1 MNSGRLQK
9 SWATKHVNS
18 GKVEMPACWEA
29 VCIHCQWSAWP
40 KRQDTCFPW
49 AEWQAMKYFNQK
61 PCKAYWWSSHGR
73 LAKLQKAIK
82 ACKCTPTLAMQGLLG
97 KQPWQACQTW
107 ESYQSL
113 QMQSYMCQPCQAW
126 SKNRAIKAWNRV
138 RPSFLI
144 LFPFSCHRLELQD
157 WFLSFPKKHS
167 IQCFS
172 LNLCKPQK
180 KKHKAA
186 ASKQLAA
193 PTSCQWLQPSPSI
206 LPLSRTFY
214 LER

>member
-1 MNSGRLQK
+1 MLGPKSRTHAFHELNGR
-9 SWATKHVNS
+9 
-18 GKVEMPACWEA
+18 
-29 VCIHCQWSAWP
+29 QWNIST
-40 KRQDTCFPW
+40 RSQCRLDT
-49 AEWQAMKYFNQK
+49 QK

-144 LFPFSCHRLELQD
+144 LFLSIFLPQTWTPRLVPEFSQEAQHPM
-157 WFLSFPKKHS
+157 FLIEFVQTPKKETQS
-167 IQCFS
+167 CCF
-172 LNLCKPQK
+172 
-180 KKHKAA
+180 KAA
-186 ASKQLAA
+186 CSTYFLPVASPQ
-193 PTSCQWLQPSPSI
+193 SFHSS
-206 LPLSRTFY
+206 
-214 LER
+214 LE